1 MTHEYSKA
9 LEMSYLA
16 WLAYSTELAEIHE
29 KLNVSASPNLQAYQI
44 LELLREGTE
53 HYGFVAIN
61 GEQEIVIAIRG
72 TVSVK
77 DWMYNLLTPRIVDE
91 FHFGFQL
98 YTEPIWKQLQNIL
111 PNLLKDKP
119 KIITTG
125 HSLGG
130 ASATLL
136 AHKLN
141 KSDLKSSYSSLE
153 TYTFGAPP
161 LGTESV
167 KLETPLYRFRT
178 PGDLVPHLPLLG
190 GCIVEMTSNS
200 LAWLPQV
207 QQPLTEMSKTLT
219 EYSHPEPEYLLHS
232 TGKVYKLD
240 ASQMN
245 IQKQQSEFLKILL
258 EKPDHGAAFAE
269 ITSSLVKIFQFQG
282 NIQALITESIGGYLG
297 KITETLLI
305 EHDILRYIQALDSE
319 KNLPQSIFAKSE
331 PDITTEIQAISLVED
346 QDMFNKNLL
355 KKIAKGAVQAGEEIV
370 KETAHVGGEII
381 DMTNLSESVEPVDN
395 SQADEVPTTDSAIT
409 VTTDK
414 PQTGNW
420 WDGAFGVV
428 AGAAG
433 AVGNA
438 ASAVGGTVAGA
449 AGSVGNVV
457 GGAASAVGGTVAGAA
472 GNVGGAIV
480 SAGSAV
486 GGVAGSVGSVVGG
499 AAAATAG
506 AVGGAVGAFTQTVGG
521 AVVGGISSATSSAGS
536 AIETVSNSPLIRK
549 AAGVFNADW
558 FLKILDQVDVNA
570 AEAEVQRLKEQYPNE
585 SDYQIAQRIIGQ
597 KAVFAG
603 ATGFAT
609 TIVPG
614 SAAALFAVDLAATT
628 SLQAEMVYQI
638 ACAYGM
644 DLKDP
649 TRKGEVI
656 AVFGLAFGGKMA
668 IKAGLGLLRNIPLA
682 GAVIA
687 ASSEAVML
695 YTLGQ
700 ASCAFYEAKLD
711 PVNFEEKLVDIQKD
725 SEERLKSAIPQ
736 EKIIDQILVHVILA
750 GNQGRSKESVLADL
764 KAANLRPESIEA
776 IAEYMESP
784 LPLETLLKDI
794 KPQYALSL
802 FAQCQNFAMLDGI
815 MTPEEAKVIEMIHQK
830 FS

>member
-1 MTHEYSKA
+1 
-9 LEMSYLA
+9 
-16 WLAYSTELAEIHE
+16 
-29 KLNVSASPNLQAYQI
+29 
-44 LELLREGTE
+44 
-53 HYGFVAIN
+53 VAIN

-111 PNLLKDKP
+111 PDLLKDKP

-141 KSDLKSSYSSLE
+141 KSDLKPSYSSLE

-190 GCIVEMTSNS
+190 GCIVEMTSNNLS
-200 LAWLPQV
+200 WLPQV
-207 QQPLTEMSKTLT
+207 QQPLAEMSKTLS

-232 TGKVYKLD
+232 TDKVYKLD

-269 ITSSLVKIFQFQG
+269 IGSSLIKIFQFQG
-282 NIQALITESIGGYLG
+282 NIQALVTESIGGYLG

-305 EHDILRYIQALDSE
+305 EHDILRYIQALDIE
-319 KNLPQSIFAKSE
+319 KVLPQSIFTKPE
-331 PDITTEIQAISLVED
+331 PDIKPETQAINLVENK
-346 QDMFNKNLL
+346 DMFNKNLL
-355 KKIAKGAVQAGEEIV
+355 KKIAKGTVQAGEKIV
-370 KETAHVGGEII
+370 KETAHVSGEIV

-420 WDGAFGVV
+420 WDGAFGAV

-438 ASAVGGTVAGA
+438 ASAVGGTVVGA
-449 AGSVGNVV
+449 AGNVGGAV
-457 GGAASAVGGTVAGAA
+457 GGAASAVGGTVVGAA

-486 GGVAGSVGSVVGG
+486 GGVAGSVGNAVGG
-499 AAAATAG
+499 AAVATAG

-521 AVVGGISSATSSAGS
+521 AVVGGISSATSSAGY
-536 AIETVSNSPLIRK
+536 AINAISNSPLIRQ
-549 AAGVFNADW
+549 AAEMFNADW

-570 AEAEVQRLKEQYPNE
+570 AEAEVQRLKQQYPNE
-585 SDYQIAQRIIGQ
+585 SLYQIAQRIIGQ
-597 KAVFAG
+597 KALFAG
-603 ATGFAT
+603 ASGFAT

-614 SAAALFAVDLAATT
+614 SATALFAVDLIATT

-649 TRKGEVI
+649 ARKGEVV

-687 ASSEAVML
+687 ASSDAVML

-700 ASCAFYEAKLD
+700 ASCSFYEAKLN
-711 PVNFEEKLVDIQKD
+711 PVNFEEKLVDIQVD

-736 EKIIDQILVHVILA
+736 EQIIDQILVHVILA
-750 GNQGRSKESVLADL
+750 GNQGKSKESVLADL
-764 KAANLRPESIEA
+764 KAANLRPELIDA
-776 IAEYMESP
+776 IAEYMDSP
-784 LPLETLLKDI
+784 LPLEVLLKDL
-794 KPQYALSL
+794 KPEYALSL
-802 FAQCQNFAMLDGI
+802 FVQCQKFAMLDGI

-830 FS
+830 FA

>member
-29 KLNVSASPNLQAYQI
+29 KLNVSESPNLQAYQI

-111 PNLLKDKP
+111 PDLLKDKP

-141 KSDLKSSYSSLE
+141 KSDLKPSYSSLE
-153 TYTFGAPP
+153 TYTFGAPA

-190 GCIVEMTSNS
+190 GCIVEMTSNNLS
-200 LAWLPQV
+200 WLPQV
-207 QQPLTEMSKTLT
+207 QQPLAEMSKTLT

-232 TGKVYKLD
+232 TGRVYKLD

-245 IQKQQSEFLKILL
+245 IQTQQSEFLKILL
-258 EKPDHGAAFAE
+258 EKPDHGTAFAE
-269 ITSSLVKIFQFQG
+269 ISSSLVKIFQFQG
-282 NIQALITESIGGYLG
+282 NIQALVTESIGGHLG

-305 EHDILRYIQALDSE
+305 EHDILRYIQALDIE
-319 KNLPQSIFAKSE
+319 KVLPQSIFTKPE
-331 PDITTEIQAISLVED
+331 PDIKPETQAINLIE
-346 QDMFNKNLL
+346 NKN
-355 KKIAKGAVQAGEEIV
+355 
-370 KETAHVGGEII
+370 
-381 DMTNLSESVEPVDN
+381 MTSLPESVDN
-395 SQADEVPTTDSAIT
+395 SQPQEEVSATDAAIT

-420 WDGAFGVV
+420 WDGAFGAV

-433 AVGNA
+433 AVGGNVVGA
-438 ASAVGGTVAGA
+438 AGSIGNAVGGVASVVGGNVAGA
-449 AGSVGNVV
+449 AE
-457 GGAASAVGGTVAGAA
+457 
-472 GNVGGAIV
+472 NVGGAIV

-486 GGVAGSVGSVVGG
+486 GGVAGSVGNAVGG
-499 AAAATAG
+499 AAVATAG

-521 AVVGGISSATSSAGS
+521 AVVGGISSATSSAGY
-536 AIETVSNSPLIRK
+536 AIEAISNSPLIRQ
-549 AAGVFNADW
+549 AAEMFNADW

-570 AEAEVQRLKEQYPNE
+570 AEAEVQRLKQQYPHE
-585 SDYQIAQRIIGQ
+585 SFYQIAQRIIGQ

-603 ATGFAT
+603 ASGFAT

-614 SAAALFAVDLAATT
+614 SATALFAVDLIATT

-649 TRKGEVI
+649 ARKGEVV

-687 ASSEAVML
+687 ASSDAVML

-700 ASCAFYEAKLD
+700 ASCAFYEAKLN
-711 PVNFEEKLVDIQKD
+711 PVNFEEKLAD
-725 SEERLKSAIPQ
+725 SYL
-736 EKIIDQILVHVILA
+736 
-750 GNQGRSKESVLADL
+750 GR
-764 KAANLRPESIEA
+764 
-776 IAEYMESP
+776 
-784 LPLETLLKDI
+784 
-794 KPQYALSL
+794 
-802 FAQCQNFAMLDGI
+802 
-815 MTPEEAKVIEMIHQK
+815 
-830 FS
+830 

>member
-9 LEMSYLA
+9 LELSYLA
-16 WLAYSTELAEIHE
+16 WLAYNTELAEIYE
-29 KLNVSASPNLQAYQI
+29 KLNASELPNLQSYQI

-111 PNLLKDKP
+111 PDLLKDKP

-130 ASATLL
+130 AAATLL
-136 AHKLN
+136 AHKLH
-141 KSDLKSSYSSLE
+141 KSDLKPSYSSLE

-190 GCIVEMTSNS
+190 GCIVEMTSNKLS
-200 LAWLPQV
+200 WLPKV
-207 QQPLTEMSKTLT
+207 QQPLGEMSKTLT

-269 ITSSLVKIFQFQG
+269 ITSSLVKIFQFQVD
-282 NIQALITESIGGYLG
+282 IQALITESIGGYLG
-297 KITETLLI
+297 KIAETLLI

-319 KNLPQSIFAKSE
+319 KNLPQSIFAKPE
-331 PDITTEIQAISLVED
+331 PDIKTEIQAISLVENK
-346 QDMFNKNLL
+346 DMFNKNLL

-370 KETAHVGGEII
+370 KETAHVSGEIV
-381 DMTNLSESVEPVDN
+381 DVTNLSESVDN
-395 SQADEVPTTDSAIT
+395 SQVKDEASTKDSAIT
-409 VTTDK
+409 VTTEK
-414 PQTGNW
+414 AQKGNW
-420 WDGAFGVV
+420 WDGAFGAV

-449 AGSVGNVV
+449 AGSVGNAV
-457 GGAASAVGGTVAGAA
+457 GGAAGVVGSTVAGAA
-472 GNVGGAIV
+472 GNVGGAIA
-480 SAGSAV
+480 SAGSTV
-486 GGVAGSVGSVVGG
+486 GGIAGSVGNAVGG
-499 AAAATAG
+499 AAVATAG
-506 AVGGAVGAFTQTVGG
+506 AIGGAASAFTQTVGG

-536 AIETVSNSPLIRK
+536 AIETVGNSPLIRK
-549 AAGVFNADW
+549 AAEVFNADW
-558 FLKILDQVDVNA
+558 FLKIIDQVDAVA
-570 AEAEVQRLKEQYPNE
+570 SEAEVQRLKQQYPNE
-585 SDYQIAQRIIGQ
+585 SAYQIAKRIIGQ

-603 ATGFAT
+603 ASGFAT

-649 TRKGEVI
+649 ARKGEVV

-687 ASSEAVML
+687 ASSDAVML

-700 ASCAFYEAKLD
+700 ASCSFYEAKLN
-711 PVNFEEKLVDIQKD
+711 PVNFEEKLVDIQVD

-736 EKIIDQILVHVILA
+736 EQIIDQILVHVILA
-750 GNQGRSKESVLADL
+750 GNQGKSKESVLADL
-764 KAANLRPESIEA
+764 KAANLRPELIDA
-776 IAEYMESP
+776 IAEYMDSP
-784 LPLETLLKDI
+784 LPLELLLNDL
-794 KPQYALSL
+794 KPEYALSL
-802 FAQCQNFAMLDGI
+802 FAQCQKFAMLDGI

-830 FS
+830 FA